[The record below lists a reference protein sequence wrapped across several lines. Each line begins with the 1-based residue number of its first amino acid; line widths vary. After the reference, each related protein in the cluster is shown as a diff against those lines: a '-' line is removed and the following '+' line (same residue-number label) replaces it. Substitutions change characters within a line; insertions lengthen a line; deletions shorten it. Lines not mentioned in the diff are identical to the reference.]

1 MREVDE
7 SIRCYLQ
14 DDIQS
19 MSEEL
24 REMERMLS
32 RLEESRKNSMVAIRD
47 LEQTKERLLSFAEY
61 AKDAQPE
68 VLVTLIQTI
77 VERIYIVD
85 KDDV

>member
-14 DDIQS
+14 DDIQA

-24 REMERMLS
+24 RETERMLFKP
-32 RLEESRKNSMVAIRD
+32 EERRKNGMVVLRD
-47 LEQTKERLLSFAEY
+47 LGQTKERLLFFAGY

-77 VERIYIVD
+77 V
-85 KDDV
+85 